1 METNKL
7 QEPSFSFFKR
17 PVTNTIPFKQ
27 VTLVDIYN
35 LIKGTN
41 SPTSPGSCLHESE
54 VVKPSLEELTVCLRS
69 IANAKQAKKYK
80 AMWFHYVTFSGTF
93 SKRSD
98 NSLIRHSGLL
108 TIDFDNLPDPP
119 ALKEKLLQDEYFE
132 TELLFVSPSGKGLK
146 WIIPVDL
153 ATASHQQYFLAI
165 SNYILATYGLKIDPS
180 GKDVSRACFLPHDPN
195 IYINPKYL

>member
-17 PVTNTIPFKQ
+17 PVTNTIPYTQ
-27 VTLVDIYN
+27 VSLVDIYN
-35 LIKGTN
+35 LIKGT
-41 SPTSPGSCLHESE
+41 TVPGSCLHGPE
-54 VVKPSLEELTVCLRS
+54 VASPSLEELTACLRS

-80 AMWFHYVTFSGTF
+80 ATWFHYVTFSGTF

-98 NSLIRHSGLL
+98 NSLIKHSGLL
-108 TIDFDNLPDPP
+108 TIDFDDLPDPR
-119 ALKEKLLQDEYFE
+119 ALKEKLLRDEYFE
-132 TELLFVSPSGKGLK
+132 TELIFVSPSGKGLK
-146 WIIPVDL
+146 WIIPMDL
-153 ATASHQQYFLAI
+153 ARASHQQYFLAI
-165 SNYILATYGLKIDPS
+165 RNYILATYRLRIDPS